1 MKIYRKNP
9 VKYNVKIPEK
19 FGGHC
24 LMLENS
30 RQFLVK
36 IRWSDNFTGKGAHIY
51 RKKIPKNYRPFAE
64 LPRLLRSICR
74 KIRQNLKQCTVDRK
88 NLLEWT
94 CKLVCY
100 CRSAR
105 LYVFVE
111 CRWEYLS
118 GMNLRSYVLEQ
129 GKLVWINLRSYV
141 LELGKLV
148 WNEPESLRVR
158 TRKNCLD
165 KL

>member
-1 MKIYRKNP
+1 MVVMYITVKLQYLMQIWPSEYTEKFRSIKIPKKSGKIILKIYRKNP

-74 KIRQNLKQCTVDRK
+74 KIRQNLKQCISGRGHHTFVQT
-88 NLLEWT
+88 LLIHNI
-94 CKLVCY
+94 
-100 CRSAR
+100 R
-105 LYVFVE
+105 
-111 CRWEYLS
+111 
-118 GMNLRSYVLEQ
+118 EQ
-129 GKLVWINLRSYV
+129 GTIHLYKDFWFII
-141 LELGKLV
+141 
-148 WNEPESLRVR
+148 
-158 TRKNCLD
+158 
-165 KL
+165 

>member
-1 MKIYRKNP
+1 MYITVKLQYLMQIWPSEYTEKFRSIKIPKKSGKIILKIYRKNP

-74 KIRQNLKQCTVDRK
+74 KIRQNLKQCRFFLTIC
-88 NLLEWT
+88 NYHT
-94 CKLVCY
+94 
-100 CRSAR
+100 
-105 LYVFVE
+105 LYF
-111 CRWEYLS
+111 CILKKWPTL
-118 GMNLRSYVLEQ
+118 Q
-129 GKLVWINLRSYV
+129 
-141 LELGKLV
+141 
-148 WNEPESLRVR
+148 
-158 TRKNCLD
+158 
-165 KL
+165 

>member
-74 KIRQNLKQCTVDRK
+74 KIRQNLKQCIFNFFKNFFCFAKILNHLSTPLHTVVK
-88 NLLEWT
+88 KKTTISQMFE
-94 CKLVCY
+94 
-100 CRSAR
+100 
-105 LYVFVE
+105 
-111 CRWEYLS
+111 
-118 GMNLRSYVLEQ
+118 
-129 GKLVWINLRSYV
+129 
-141 LELGKLV
+141 
-148 WNEPESLRVR
+148 
-158 TRKNCLD
+158 NCF
-165 KL
+165 

>member
-1 MKIYRKNP
+1 MVVMYITVKLQYLMQIWPSEYSEKFRSIKIPKKSGKIILKIYRKNP

-74 KIRQNLKQCTVDRK
+74 KIRQNLKQCGGCTHEDTK
-88 NLLEWT
+88 QHSTHQDLSFS
-94 CKLVCY
+94 LVI
-100 CRSAR
+100 
-105 LYVFVE
+105 LYFV
-111 CRWEYLS
+111 
-118 GMNLRSYVLEQ
+118 
-129 GKLVWINLRSYV
+129 I
-141 LELGKLV
+141 
-148 WNEPESLRVR
+148 
-158 TRKNCLD
+158 
-165 KL
+165 

>member
-1 MKIYRKNP
+1 MVVMYITVKLQYLMQIWPSEYSEKFRSIKIPKKSGKIILKKYRKNP

-74 KIRQNLKQCTVDRK
+74 KIRQNLKQC
-88 NLLEWT
+88 
-94 CKLVCY
+94 
-100 CRSAR
+100 
-105 LYVFVE
+105 
-111 CRWEYLS
+111 
-118 GMNLRSYVLEQ
+118 
-129 GKLVWINLRSYV
+129 
-141 LELGKLV
+141 
-148 WNEPESLRVR
+148 R
-158 TRKNCLD
+158 TGFLKIM
-165 KL
+165 